1 MDAVDLGVN
10 LFVALFAL
18 VDPIGNI
25 PIFAAATAGA
35 SMRQRLSVSGLICIF
50 IVVFLAFFFFTGLG
64 LLQFFGISLAAFRI
78 AGGILLLLLGLDM
91 TREDFLKMFA
101 DPEAIKDAQSEQ
113 GYARRRFQR
122 LIVPFAMPLM
132 IGPGAISTIIIQ
144 AGEAEKVGPAGQIAG
159 MVAILAAGLATFI
172 CFTLTGPISRRDR
185 HVHCRPGAGPDPL
198 RPGHPVHPRRPVGSH
213 SGDVQQYCD
222 DALSGP
228 RALDRSSAESARV
241 ERFITASTTRPRR
254 VRQLNRTTARAA
266 PTGPGVDQIR
276 FSRFAC
282 PPTMRS
288 ATRSGRCLARPASRL
303 FITPGVTFGRLA
315 SQAS

>member
-35 SMRQRLSVSGLICIF
+35 SVRQRLSVSGLICIF

-64 LLQFFGISLAAFRI
+64 LLQFFGISLAAVRI

-101 DPEAIKDAQSEQ
+101 DKDALADAQNDQ

-122 LIVPFAMPLM
+122 LVVPFAMPLL

-144 AGEAEKVGPAGQIAG
+144 AGEAEKVGPAGQAAG
-159 MVAILAAGLATFI
+159 VAAIVAAGLATFI
-172 CFTLTGPISRRDR
+172 VFTLTGPISRLLGEIGMAIIVR
-185 HVHCRPGAGPDPL
+185 VLGLILCALAIQFILAGLSEAIPGMFSSIATTPYPDG
-198 RPGHPVHPRRPVGSH
+198 GH
-213 SGDVQQYCD
+213 
-222 DALSGP
+222 
-228 RALDRSSAESARV
+228 
-241 ERFITASTTRPRR
+241 
-254 VRQLNRTTARAA
+254 
-266 PTGPGVDQIR
+266 
-276 FSRFAC
+276 
-282 PPTMRS
+282 
-288 ATRSGRCLARPASRL
+288 
-303 FITPGVTFGRLA
+303 
-315 SQAS
+315 

>member
-35 SMRQRLSVSGLICIF
+35 SMRQRLSVSALICIF
-50 IVVFLAFFFFTGLG
+50 IVIFLCFFFFTGLG

-101 DPEAIKDAQSEQ
+101 DKDALADAQNDQ

-122 LIVPFAMPLM
+122 LVVPFAMPLL

-144 AGEAEKVGPAGQIAG
+144 AGEAEKVGPAGQAAG
-159 MVAILAAGLATFI
+159 VAAIVAAGLATFI
-172 CFTLTGPISRRDR
+172 VFTLTGPISRLLGEIGMAIIVR
-185 HVHCRPGAGPDPL
+185 VLGLILCALAIQFILAGLSEAIPGMFSSIATTPYPDG
-198 RPGHPVHPRRPVGSH
+198 GH
-213 SGDVQQYCD
+213 
-222 DALSGP
+222 
-228 RALDRSSAESARV
+228 
-241 ERFITASTTRPRR
+241 
-254 VRQLNRTTARAA
+254 
-266 PTGPGVDQIR
+266 
-276 FSRFAC
+276 
-282 PPTMRS
+282 
-288 ATRSGRCLARPASRL
+288 
-303 FITPGVTFGRLA
+303 
-315 SQAS
+315 